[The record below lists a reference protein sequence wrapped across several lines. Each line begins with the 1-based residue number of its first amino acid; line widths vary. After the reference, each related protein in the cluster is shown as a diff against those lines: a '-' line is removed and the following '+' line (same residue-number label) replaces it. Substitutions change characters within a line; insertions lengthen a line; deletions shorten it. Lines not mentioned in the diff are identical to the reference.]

1 MSKPIRELNL
11 ELGRPDAAEA
21 LRRLAAEVEAA
32 RHLGTPAMKLI
43 HGYGSSGRGGRLRT
57 ACRTWLRQQ
66 ELCFLPG
73 EEFTIFNEE
82 ARRWMAVC
90 PRLRQDRDLDAENR
104 GVTFVLLKNRI
115 SSGISCGGRLC
126 VRRFFLPGAA
136 GCATLRRNC
145 THGGPFMKRIASIQ
159 DISCLGRCSLTVAL
173 PVISAMA
180 VECAIVPT
188 AVLST
193 HTMFPGFIS
202 RDLSDQLLPIARH
215 WKSQNVTLDAIC
227 TGYLASPLQTEEV
240 CRFFDLLAGPD
251 TLLFV
256 DPAMADGGRLY
267 AGFGPDFPGYMR
279 RVVARAHVAVPN
291 VTEACLLTGT
301 PYRETEDLSW
311 WRDLLR
317 RVADLG
323 PRYPVL
329 TGVPF
334 GPDRL
339 GVLAL
344 DPDTGGFF
352 DYHTPRVHDHF
363 HGTGDIFSAA
373 CAGAMVRG
381 KSLPEALRLAAD
393 FTLACIQATCRDP
406 NAPWYGVEFE
416 KALHLLPGL
425 LEG

>member
-1 MSKPIRELNL
+1 
-11 ELGRPDAAEA
+11 
-21 LRRLAAEVEAA
+21 
-32 RHLGTPAMKLI
+32 
-43 HGYGSSGRGGRLRT
+43 
-57 ACRTWLRQQ
+57 
-66 ELCFLPG
+66 
-73 EEFTIFNEE
+73 
-82 ARRWMAVC
+82 
-90 PRLRQDRDLDAENR
+90 
-104 GVTFVLLKNRI
+104 
-115 SSGISCGGRLC
+115 
-126 VRRFFLPGAA
+126 
-136 GCATLRRNC
+136 
-145 THGGPFMKRIASIQ
+145 MKRIASIQ

-227 TGYLASPLQTEEV
+227 TGYLASPRQTEEV
-240 CRFFDLLAGPD
+240 CDFFDLLAGPD

-267 AGFGPDFPGYMR
+267 SGFGPDFPGYMR
-279 RVVARAHVAVPN
+279 RVVSRAHVAVPN
-291 VTEACLLTGT
+291 VTEACLLTDT

-317 RVADLG
+317 RVGDLG
-323 PRYPVL
+323 PRCPVL

-339 GVLAL
+339 GVMAL
-344 DPDTGGFF
+344 DPESDGIFQ
-352 DYHTPRVHDHF
+352 YHTPRVHDHF

-381 KSLPEALRLAAD
+381 KGLPDALRLAAD
-393 FTLACIQATCRDP
+393 FTLACIQATQRDP

-425 LEG
+425 LER